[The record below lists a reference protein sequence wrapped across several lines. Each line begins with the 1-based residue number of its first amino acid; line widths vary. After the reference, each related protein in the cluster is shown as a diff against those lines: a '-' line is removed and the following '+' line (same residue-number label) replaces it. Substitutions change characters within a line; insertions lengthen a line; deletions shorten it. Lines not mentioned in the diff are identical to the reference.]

1 MFSAIINDHWSS
13 RTQRNRCGPKLK
25 GSRESE
31 MDKEKQADPWPTEL
45 IFTKAQVEQQ
55 L

>member
-1 MFSAIINDHWSS
+1 
-13 RTQRNRCGPKLK
+13 
-25 GSRESE
+25 

-55 L
+55 LYTIGLYATIDFLDSVKHLTGELSSPL